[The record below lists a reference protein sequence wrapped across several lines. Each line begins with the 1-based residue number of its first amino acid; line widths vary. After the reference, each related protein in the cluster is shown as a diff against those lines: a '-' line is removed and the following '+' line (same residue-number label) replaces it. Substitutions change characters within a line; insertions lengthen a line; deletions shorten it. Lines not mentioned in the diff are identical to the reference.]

1 MAAFF
6 RSRFVSIYGVST
18 LATCLIF
25 AAIGWG
31 LGVSVLPT
39 MIVLTLLE
47 ITFSLDNAVVN
58 AGILRYM
65 NHFWRRMF
73 MSVGIIIAVF
83 GMRLVLPIVLV
94 MLTAGL
100 NVGQVLDLT
109 LNHPLE
115 YAARLKEA
123 HPVIAGFGGMFLLM
137 IFVDYILDQT
147 VSVFKKP
154 ARSIFG
160 ASEKFAGVFLA
171 SFALAI
177 VYYFSPS
184 HHQEGILIAGISGIS
199 VFMGVHWLSAW
210 FAKKETS
217 VVSHKVGVG
226 TGGLISFLYLELID
240 ASFSFDSVI
249 GAFAITSNFVIIA
262 AGLGA
267 GAVWVRSLTID
278 LVERNA
284 FQQYRYLNFG
294 AYLAIGSLSALLLTS
309 INVEL
314 PDVLTGGL
322 GLSIIIISFLASVVH
337 NRLEVKSGASAHKA

>member
-1 MAAFF
+1 MGAFF
-6 RSRFVSIYGVST
+6 QSRFVSIYGISS

-25 AAIGWG
+25 AAVGWG
-31 LGVSVLPT
+31 LGAGALPT

-73 MSVGIIIAVF
+73 MSVGIIFAVF
-83 GMRLVLPIVLV
+83 GMRLVLPILLV
-94 MLTAGL
+94 MVTSSM
-100 NVGQVLDLT
+100 NVSQVLDLT

-115 YAARLKEA
+115 YAAKLKES
-123 HPVIAGFGGMFLLM
+123 HPAIAGFGGMFLLM
-137 IFVDYILDQT
+137 IFIDYVLDQT
-147 VSVFKKP
+147 VSTLKKP
-154 ARSIFG
+154 ARALFG
-160 ASEKFAGVFLA
+160 ASEKFAGAFLA
-171 SFALAI
+171 ALALTI

-184 HHQEGILIAGISGIS
+184 HHQESVLVAGASGVSIY
-199 VFMGVHWLSAW
+199 MIVHWLSAL
-210 FAKKETS
+210 FAKNETS
-217 VVSHKVGVG
+217 VVSRKVGMG
-226 TGGLISFLYLELID
+226 TGGLISFLYLELVD
-240 ASFSFDSVI
+240 ASFSFDSVL
-249 GAFAITSNFVIIA
+249 GAFAITSNFVVIA

-309 INVEL
+309 INIEL
-314 PDVLTGGL
+314 PDALTGGL
-322 GLSIIIISFLASVVH
+322 GLSIIVISFLASVAH
-337 NRLEVKSGASAHKA
+337 NRLEAKAGVSAHKA